1 MNFAWPWM
9 FVLLPLPWL
18 VWRFLPAAAPG
29 AVLRLPQPVSLPASA
44 QGTRASRMRIAVALA
59 TWSLLVGAAA
69 RPQQPA
75 PPQAL
80 EHTGRALMLAVDC
93 SGSMAIEDM
102 RFGDSVV
109 SRFAAVKAIAQR
121 FVKTRS
127 GDEVGL
133 VLFGSEAYLLTPL
146 TFDVDAVAQQLAGSA
161 VGLAGRETAIG
172 DAIVL
177 AVKHLQALPARARV
191 LVLLTDGV
199 NTAGSVAPLD
209 AAKLAKA
216 AAVRIYTIGVGAD
229 AQDVSMFGLSLPMP
243 DQQLDVQSLTNIA
256 AITGGRF
263 FRAAD
268 GDQLAA
274 AYRTIDAL
282 EPLAQGKTLLRP
294 DHELYPWP
302 LGLALLL
309 GCTLLPWRRRSPG
322 KGVVA

>member
-9 FVLLPLPWL
+9 FALLPLPWL
-18 VWRFLPAAAPG
+18 AWRLLPAAAPG
-29 AVLRLPQPVSLPASA
+29 VALRLPQPVQIPAL
-44 QGTRASRMRIAVALA
+44 GKGVRAPRARIVIALVA
-59 TWSLLVGAAA
+59 WCLLVGAAA
-69 RPQQPA
+69 RPLQPA

-80 EHTGRALMLAVDC
+80 SHTGRALMLAVDC

-102 RFGDSVV
+102 RFGDTVV

-133 VLFGSEAYLLTPL
+133 VLFGSEAYLLTPM
-146 TFDVDAVAQQLAGSA
+146 TFDIETVAQQLAGSA

-177 AVKHLQALPARARV
+177 AVKHLEALPARARV

-199 NTAGSVAPLD
+199 NTAGSVAPQA

-216 AAVRIYTIGVGAD
+216 AGVRIYTIGVGAD
-229 AQDVSMFGLSLPMP
+229 ARDLSVFGLRLPMP
-243 DQQLDVQSLTNIA
+243 DQDLDVQALTYIA
-256 AITGGRF
+256 QTTGGRF

-268 GDQLAA
+268 GGQLAA
-274 AYRTIDAL
+274 AYHTIDAL
-282 EPLAQGKTLLRP
+282 EPLAHGKALLRP
-294 DHELYPWP
+294 DRELYPWP
-302 LGLALLL
+302 LGFALLL
-309 GCTLLPWRRRSPG
+309 GCTLLPWRWRSVG
-322 KGVVA
+322 KGVAT